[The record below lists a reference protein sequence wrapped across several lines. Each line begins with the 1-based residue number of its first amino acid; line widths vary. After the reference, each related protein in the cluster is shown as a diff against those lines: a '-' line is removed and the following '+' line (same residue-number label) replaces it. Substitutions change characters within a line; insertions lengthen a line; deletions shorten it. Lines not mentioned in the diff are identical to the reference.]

1 MVASR
6 WILLEVLAVQ
16 CVVADPVGT
25 IIEQQDP
32 MTASLETLETCAGAP
47 MVHQAEEE
55 DLEDQEDR
63 QDSQTMLAWAHLL
76 SAQEKLCKEGV

>member
-1 MVASR
+1 
-6 WILLEVLAVQ
+6 
-16 CVVADPVGT
+16 VADPAGT
-25 IIEQQDP
+25 TTVLQVR